1 MAGVTKTDW
10 IWMDGEFVPWEQ
22 ATVHVLTHTL
32 HYGFGVFEGTRAYQQ
47 TAGGTAIFRLD
58 DHLGRLMNSAHIMQL
73 DIQHSREEIHEAT
86 VELVSRNRLDAC
98 YIRHLAYIGQGTMGL
113 YPGDDPLVKFCITT
127 WPWGAYLGEE
137 GLSKGVR
144 VKISSFNRPIPNSVM
159 TKAKAVGN
167 YVNSILAK
175 REAVAMGYS
184 EALMMDTEGNVAEGS
199 GENLFMIRNGV
210 ITTPPLNSV
219 LEGVTR
225 RSLMELA
232 ESMGHKV
239 VERTF
244 TRDEVYTAD
253 ELFMTG
259 TAAELTPIREV
270 DDRAIGIGSTG
281 PITRELQDTL
291 FAAYAGEI
299 PEWRH
304 WLTPVP
310 NADERLQGE
319 AATESVPAT

>member
-1 MAGVTKTDW
+1 MAVAKTDW
-10 IWMDGEFVPWEQ
+10 IWMDGEFVRWED
-22 ATVHVLTHTL
+22 ATVHILTHTL

-47 TAGGTAIFRLD
+47 ASGGTAIFRLD
-58 DHLGRLMNSAHIMQL
+58 DHLGRLTNSAHIMQL
-73 DIQHSREEIHEAT
+73 EIQHSREEIREAT
-86 VELVSRNRLDAC
+86 IELVSRNRLASC

-113 YPGDDPLVKFCITT
+113 YPGDQPTVRFAIAT

-144 VKISSFNRPIPNSVM
+144 CKISSFVRPAPNAVM
-159 TKAKAVGN
+159 SKAKGVGN
-167 YVNSILAK
+167 YTNSILAK
-175 REAVAMGYS
+175 REAVGLGYS
-184 EALMMDTEGNVAEGS
+184 EALMLDPEGNVAEGS

-225 RSLMELA
+225 RSIMELA
-232 ESMGHKV
+232 ESKGHKV

-270 DDRAIGIGSTG
+270 DDRAIGSGQTG
-281 PITRELQDTL
+281 PITRDLQDTL
-291 FAAYAGEI
+291 FAVFAGEV
-299 PEWRH
+299 EEFRH
-304 WLTPVP
+304 WLVPVP
-310 NADERLQGE
+310 MFEATGE
-319 AATESVPAT
+319 AAEAESATAG